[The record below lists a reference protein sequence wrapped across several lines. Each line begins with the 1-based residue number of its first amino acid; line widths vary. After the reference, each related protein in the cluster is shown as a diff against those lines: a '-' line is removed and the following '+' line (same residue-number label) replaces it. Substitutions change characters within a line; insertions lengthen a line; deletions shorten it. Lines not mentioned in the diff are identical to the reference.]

1 MVWTNPVGFGIV
13 PGKAT
18 PESGKVSKLQKKKCL
33 ILDHNLLLVGEVDIA
48 ACPTTALELRE
59 NDKLAPPTLEE
70 PSAPIDV
77 RECASMSNAAA
88 VENAEAADLLEAT
101 LSRIS
106 RTAGSVGIK

>member
-1 MVWTNPVGFGIV
+1 MVWTKPVGFGIV

-18 PESGKVSKLQKKKCL
+18 PKSGRVGKTGEKSRL
-33 ILDHNLLLVGEVDIA
+33 ILVNLLLVGEVDMA

-59 NDKLAPPTLEE
+59 NDELALPTLEE

-77 RECASMSNAAA
+77 RECASTSNAAA
-88 VENAEAADLLEAT
+88 VENAEAADRLEAT